1 MLTSGIDIGSTT
13 IEAVLLDDGRLLGKG
28 KCPSAPSPAEN
39 ATQLYSRMLRQQDIA
54 PRDVHRVIATGLGRH
69 YFSAADATLSEI
81 RCHAAGVGACFP
93 SARTVIEIGGQDSKM
108 MRLDARACVLEF
120 AMNDRC
126 AAGTGRF
133 LETVART
140 LSIPVEDTGALA
152 LSTPAICE
160 ITSMCAVFAET
171 EIVGLLHQGVSASAI
186 LNGVFQSV
194 ARRVIGMAGKI
205 GWEDDVVFTGG
216 VARNPGV
223 AAALQ
228 SVTGRAI
235 LVPDDPEFTGALGAA
250 LLARNGQGHTLPET
264 QITHQEKG
272 EVHD

>member
-13 IEAVLLDDGRLLGKG
+13 IEVVVLDHGTLLGRG

-39 ATQLYSRMLRQQDIA
+39 AAHLYSRILEQENIT
-54 PRDVHRVIATGLGRH
+54 PHDVHRVIATGLGRH
-69 YFSAADATLSEI
+69 YFTAADATLSEI
-81 RCHAAGVGACFP
+81 RCHAAGVGACIP
-93 SARTVIEIGGQDSKM
+93 GARTVIEIGGQDSKM
-108 MRLDARACVLEF
+108 MRLDARAHVLEF

-140 LSIPVEDTGALA
+140 LAIPLEETGALA
-152 LSTPAICE
+152 LSTSAFCE

-171 EIVGLLHQGVSASAI
+171 EIIGLLHQGFSASSI

-194 ARRVIGMAGKI
+194 ARRVIGMAGRI
-205 GWEDDVVFTGG
+205 GWENDVVFTGG

-228 SVTGRAI
+228 SVTGRTI

-250 LLARNGQGHTLPET
+250 LLALDGQIHPLVNPHT
-264 QITHQEKG
+264 THQEMG
-272 EVHD
+272 EFHD

>member
-13 IEAVLLDDGRLLGKG
+13 IEVVLLDDGTLLDKG
-28 KCPSAPSPAEN
+28 RSPAGPSPAEN
-39 ATQLYSRMLRQQDIA
+39 ATRLYGRILEQQGRA

-69 YFSAADATLSEI
+69 YFNAADATLSEI

-93 SARTVIEIGGQDSKM
+93 HARTVIEIGGQDSKM
-108 MRLDARACVLEF
+108 MRLDAQAHVLEF

-133 LETVART
+133 LEAVART
-140 LSIPVEDTGALA
+140 LSIHLEESGALA
-152 LSTPAICE
+152 LSTSAFCE

-171 EIVGLLHQGVSASAI
+171 EIVGLLHQGISASAI

-194 ARRVIGMAGKI
+194 ARRVLGMAGRV
-205 GWEDDVVFTGG
+205 GLEDDVVFTGG
-216 VARNPGV
+216 VALNPGV

-228 SVTGRAI
+228 SITGRTI
-235 LVPDDPEFTGALGAA
+235 HVPPDPEFTGALGAA
-250 LLARNGQGHTLPET
+250 LLAQDGQINIPSKSQT
-264 QITHQEKG
+264 THQEIRDL
-272 EVHD
+272 HD